1 MTEKALF
8 MVRAQ
13 LTDPADRPAFDRWY
27 ETEHLPDALESFQA
41 ELAWRCWSD
50 VDPAIH
56 FAFYQ
61 FASAAA
67 ARAIAQSAGIRAL
80 TAEFDRVWGSRVI
93 RTRDILRVT
102 QVLPAGGAQPAARRD
117 P

>member
-8 MVRAQ
+8 MVRAE
-13 LTDPADRPAFDRWY
+13 LTDAADRAAFDRWY
-27 ETEHLPDALESFQA
+27 EAEHLPDAVAAFRA

-56 FAFYQ
+56 YAFYQ
-61 FASAAA
+61 FASTAA
-67 ARAIAQSAGIRAL
+67 ARAVTQSDGIRAL

-102 QVLPAGGAQPAARRD
+102 RQLDGGVNYGNYQLR
-117 P
+117 